1 MGSKV
6 KSIYFADMNQE
17 EILRILLPEGIL
29 NFFTVT
35 QIENTPALYKIF
47 LEEKNIPPENI
58 EGKLVS
64 KGFCEPISIQDFPLR
79 GKACFLKVK
88 RRRWTNLDTGEI
100 VSRDWDLVANG
111 TRMTS
116 EFAAFL
122 KAINR

>member
-1 MGSKV
+1 MK
-6 KSIYFADMNQE
+6 QE

-64 KGFCEPISIQDFPLR
+64 KGFYEPISIQDFPLR

-100 VSRDWDLVANG
+100 VSRNWDLVATG